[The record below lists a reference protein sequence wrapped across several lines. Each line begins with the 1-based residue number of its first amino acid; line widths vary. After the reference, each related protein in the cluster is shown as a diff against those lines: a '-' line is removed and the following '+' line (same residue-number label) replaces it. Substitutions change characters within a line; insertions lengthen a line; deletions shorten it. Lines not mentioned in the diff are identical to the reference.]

1 MPFFETSLVAL
12 IIVAVLAYL
21 LGSVPFGIVVSR
33 LFGLPDPR
41 SIGSGN
47 IGATNVL
54 RTGSKPAALATVL
67 LDGFKGYLAVVLA
80 YYFFAE
86 DAAQVAA
93 LFSFVGHIFPVW
105 LGFKGGKGVATLL
118 GTLVGL
124 NPLLGLIALA
134 AWLFTYFVFRYSSL
148 SAVMAAVITPA
159 VSLMIGFG
167 TSFFLLA
174 IMSGLLIWRH
184 RENIDRLR
192 AGTEPMVEWGK
203 KRD

>member
-1 MPFFETSLVAL
+1 MPVFETSIVVLIGVAL
-12 IIVAVLAYL
+12 FAYL
-21 LGSVPFGIVVSR
+21 LGSIPFGVVVAR

-80 YYFFAE
+80 KSVFGA

-93 LFSFVGHIFPVW
+93 LFSFLGHLFPVW
-105 LGFKGGKGVATLL
+105 LNFKGGKGVATLL

-124 NPLLGLIALA
+124 SPLLGLIALA
-134 AWLFTYFVFRYSSL
+134 TWLFTYFVFRLSSL
-148 SAVMAAVITPA
+148 SALTAAITTPLVALLIGLGQMFVLLLIMAV
-159 VSLMIGFG
+159 
-167 TSFFLLA
+167 
-174 IMSGLLIWRH
+174 LLIWRH
-184 RENIDRLR
+184 RENIERLR
-192 AGTEPMVEWGK
+192 DGTEPTVDWSK
-203 KRD
+203 KS